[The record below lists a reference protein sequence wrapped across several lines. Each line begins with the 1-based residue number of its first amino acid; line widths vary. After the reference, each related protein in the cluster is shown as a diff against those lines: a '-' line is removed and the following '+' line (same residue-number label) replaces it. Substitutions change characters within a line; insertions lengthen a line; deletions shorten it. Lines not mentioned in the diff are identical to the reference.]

1 MLVDELETLSTAS
14 GAVPVTSAVL
24 RTRMAWIR
32 TSLAVIIT
40 GFLLVRGGLTNAEPF
55 ALAALAGVVSIV
67 VIATAMARFR
77 RMGQAKPSILG
88 GRIPRVITGGIIALA
103 LIACVRLVLS

>member
-1 MLVDELETLSTAS
+1 VDELETLSTAS

-40 GFLLVRGGLTNAEPF
+40 GFLLVRGGLTNAEPLT
-55 ALAALAGVVSIV
+55 LAALAGVVSIV
-67 VIATAMARFR
+67 VIATAMGRFK
-77 RMGQAKPSILG
+77 RMGQAQPPILG

-103 LIACVRLVLS
+103 LIACIRLVLS